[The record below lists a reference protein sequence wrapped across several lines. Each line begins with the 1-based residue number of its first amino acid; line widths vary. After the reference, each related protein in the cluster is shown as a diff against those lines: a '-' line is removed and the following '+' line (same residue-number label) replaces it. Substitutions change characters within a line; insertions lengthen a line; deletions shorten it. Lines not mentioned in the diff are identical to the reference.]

1 MNKIGRYALGV
12 ILWALITVLAGIVIK
27 IYWLIFMF
35 GWNLA
40 Y

>member
-1 MNKIGRYALGV
+1 MSKVVTFALSV
-12 ILWALITVLAGIVIK
+12 IWLALYTLLAGIVIK

>member
-1 MNKIGRYALGV
+1 MNKIGKFAFGV
-12 ILWALITVLAGIVIK
+12 ILWALCTVLAGIVIK
-27 IYWLIFMF
+27 IYWMIFMF

>member
-1 MNKIGRYALGV
+1 MSKVITWVFAVIKLALYA
-12 ILWALITVLAGIVIK
+12 VLAGIVIK